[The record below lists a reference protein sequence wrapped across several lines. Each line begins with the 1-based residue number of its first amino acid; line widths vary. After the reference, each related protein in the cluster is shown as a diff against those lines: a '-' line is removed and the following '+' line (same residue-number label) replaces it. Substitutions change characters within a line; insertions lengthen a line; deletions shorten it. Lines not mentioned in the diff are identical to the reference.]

1 MKKRY
6 YYLLF
11 FCMMLASVTAVAE
24 FYVLSTK
31 SPPIENY
38 VDINRSPV
46 ISPDYTQTVIPPN
59 IAPLNFMVNEKAS
72 RYFVRIYSEK
82 SPSIDLFSS
91 TGKIVIPI
99 RSWKK
104 LLNTNPGKKLYFDIY
119 ILDQKNQWQ
128 KFLPITNTIAME
140 NIDPFIAYRKIYP
153 VHGSWRQMGIYQRD
167 LQAYNEKRIFDNRFH
182 EGVCIN
188 CHTFLN
194 NKTQKMF
201 IGTRSAKYKSNALL
215 AQNSDLSKID
225 AKFGYTSWHPSGK
238 LAAYSVNKVHQFFH
252 TAQSEVRGVIDM
264 DSYLAYYILD
274 SQKVKTSPMI
284 AKKDRLES
292 YPCWS
297 PDGKHLYF
305 SSAPMLWTDRD
316 RIPPESYDQV
326 KYDLMRISYDIEK
339 DRWGT
344 LETVLSAEDT
354 GKSALQPR
362 ISPDG
367 RWLIFTMCNYGS
379 FPVYHET
386 SDLYL
391 LDLREAQRT
400 GRFEYRRLNINS
412 EKSESWHSF
421 SSNSRWLAFSS
432 KRRNGVFTRIY
443 FSYIDEDGRLHKP
456 ILMPQK
462 DPQFYDYTLKTYSVP
477 ELIAEPVRTT
487 PEDFGRVVRAK
498 ANIPVDIPVTMA
510 TPKAGKISP
519 TEPWQE
525 RE

>member
-1 MKKRY
+1 
-6 YYLLF
+6 
-11 FCMMLASVTAVAE
+11 MLASVTVMAA
-24 FYVLSTK
+24 LLIR
-31 SPPIENY
+31 SPKTTIIENY
-38 VDINRSPV
+38 LTVNRTPV
-46 ISPDYTQTVIPPN
+46 ISPDYTQTILPPN
-59 IAPLNFMVNEKAS
+59 IAPLNFLIEEKAS
-72 RYFVRIYSEK
+72 AYLVKIYAETRRT
-82 SPSIDLFSS
+82 IDIFSN
-91 TGKIVIPI
+91 TGQVKIPPL
-99 RSWKK
+99 SWKRLVK
-104 LLNTNPGKKLYFDIY
+104 ANRGKKLYFDIY
-119 ILDQKNQWQ
+119 ALDEKNQWR
-128 KFLPITNTIAME
+128 KFKSITNHIAPE
-140 NIDPFIAYRKIYP
+140 NIDSFIAYRKIYP
-153 VHGSWRQMGIYQRD
+153 VHGSWRQMGSYQRN
-167 LQAYNEKRIFDNRFH
+167 LQNYNESTLFDNSFH

-194 NKTQKMF
+194 NKTEKMF

-215 AQNSDLSKID
+215 AQNSDVSKID

-264 DSYLAYYILD
+264 DSYLAYYLLD
-274 SQKVKTSPMI
+274 SQKIKTSPQI

-292 YPCWS
+292 YPCFS
-297 PDGKHLYF
+297 PDGKYLYF

-316 RIPPESYDQV
+316 QIPPETYDQV
-326 KYDLMRISYDIEK
+326 KYDLMRIPYDVER
-339 DRWGT
+339 DRWGA
-344 LETVLSAEDT
+344 LETILSAKDT

-367 RWLIFTMCNYGS
+367 RWLIFTMCDYGS

-391 LDLREAQRT
+391 VDLREVKRT

-412 EKSESWHSF
+412 DKSESWHSF

-432 KRRNGVFTRIY
+432 KRKNDVFTRIY

-477 ELIAEPVRTT
+477 ELITEPVRTT
-487 PEDFGRVVRAK
+487 PDDFGRVVRAK
-498 ANIPVDIPVTMA
+498 AKIPVDIPITMA